1 MTTDLLK
8 NKAPYK

>member
-1 MTTDLLK
+1 MTIELLK